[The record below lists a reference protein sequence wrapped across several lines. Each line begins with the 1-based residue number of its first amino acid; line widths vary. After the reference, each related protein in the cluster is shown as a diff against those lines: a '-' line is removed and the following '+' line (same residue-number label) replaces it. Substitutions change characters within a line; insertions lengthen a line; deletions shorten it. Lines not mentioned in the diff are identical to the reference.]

1 MRDVVQNL
9 YEQRRVEED
18 ERRAAPTQARMVR
31 LNFWNLVFVIVGVAL
46 AALMAWKQFHPV
58 NCRAAQMD
66 KNGGGVGREL
76 LALRRGRAGRARL
89 TPKGS
94 ERSSLS

>member
-1 MRDVVQNL
+1 MQNL

-46 AALMAWKQFHPV
+46 AALMAWKQSASETGDTPT
-58 NCRAAQMD
+58 CAA
-66 KNGGGVGREL
+66 L
-76 LALRRGRAGRARL
+76 LASPTKQPWPLLPEGLSVARIMA
-89 TPKGS
+89 P
-94 ERSSLS
+94 